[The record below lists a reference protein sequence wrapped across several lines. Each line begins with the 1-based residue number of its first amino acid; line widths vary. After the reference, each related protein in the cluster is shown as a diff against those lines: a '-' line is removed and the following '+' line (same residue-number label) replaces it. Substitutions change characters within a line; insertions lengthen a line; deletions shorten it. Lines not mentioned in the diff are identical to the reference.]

1 MILDIF
7 ALKRRGLDRENFFFE
22 YNPENELIDI
32 PGAKIKYPIKIN
44 GEMVLTGKHS
54 AVVYGEITFVIQ
66 GDCTRC
72 LAETEREYVVE
83 FEESCSSEEEGAY
96 PVVNDK
102 INLDKIVDDTVI
114 TNQPVTILCKDD
126 CKGICMGCG
135 VNLNNAEC
143 KCNNKEGK

>member
-1 MILDIF
+1 M
-7 ALKRRGLDRENFFFE
+7 K
-22 YNPENELIDI
+22 
-32 PGAKIKYPIKIN
+32 AKI
-44 GEMVLTGKHS
+44 
-54 AVVYGEITFVIQ
+54 
-66 GDCTRC
+66 
-72 LAETEREYVVE
+72 
-83 FEESCSSEEEGAY
+83 
-96 PVVNDK
+96 K